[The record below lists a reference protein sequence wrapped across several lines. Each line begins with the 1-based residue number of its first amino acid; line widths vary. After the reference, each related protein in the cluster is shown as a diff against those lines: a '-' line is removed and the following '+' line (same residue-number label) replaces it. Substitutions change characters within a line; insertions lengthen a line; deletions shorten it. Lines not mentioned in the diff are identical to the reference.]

1 MTNRPDYIRTL
12 EIFLNYEKVNGKH
25 LIRFDNFMNDFN
37 SIFLGNPN
45 AEEILFEMQ
54 SLDLIMQDKECDH
67 IFGED
72 GMLLLDKGYDLL
84 KSHRNMEMEI
94 ETDTVNSLE
103 NLKAKIANNSD
114 RGHKN
119 AYIFTLTEIS
129 KTYKVDCFTATI
141 SLCGKVVE
149 IYLYE
154 LLESSPIKEQLF
166 YIDKKNNKWL
176 RNDLTLVKLKLLAQ
190 QLPINLNGML
200 PSDKVIDV
208 IIQYRN
214 SAIHFSKENY
224 NPSKEIADGVIKF
237 LIDILNKY
245 YSS

>member
-1 MTNRPDYIRTL
+1 MTSRPDYIRTL

-25 LIRFDNFMNDFN
+25 LMRLDDFMNDFN

-45 AEEILFEMQ
+45 AEEILLEMQ
-54 SLDLIMQDKECDH
+54 SLDLIIQDNECDN

-72 GMLLLDKGYDLL
+72 GMLLLDKGYSLL
-84 KSHRNMEMEI
+84 KSHRNMEAEI
-94 ETDTVNSLE
+94 ETDTVASLE
-103 NLKAKIANNSD
+103 IVKANIASSSD

-129 KTYKVDCFTATI
+129 KTYKAECFTATI

-154 LLESSPIKEQLF
+154 LLENSSIKEQLY
-166 YIDKKNNKWL
+166 YIDKKNIKWP
-176 RNDLTLVKLKLLAQ
+176 RNDLTLVKLKILAQ
-190 QLPINLNGML
+190 QLPVNVIGLL

-237 LIDILNKY
+237 LIDMLNKY
-245 YSS
+245 YSL